1 MTDYVEPENAFY
13 WLAFHMLRGER
24 TAGTGA
30 IPLTAIL
37 GYADFAGI
45 TCPVGK
51 TRLARMMIRMDNAER
66 ELGT

>member
-1 MTDYVEPENAFY
+1 MQDYVEPENSFY
-13 WLAFHMLRGER
+13 WHGFHMLRGSR
-24 TAGTGA
+24 SAGTGA
-30 IPLTAIL
+30 IPLSAIL